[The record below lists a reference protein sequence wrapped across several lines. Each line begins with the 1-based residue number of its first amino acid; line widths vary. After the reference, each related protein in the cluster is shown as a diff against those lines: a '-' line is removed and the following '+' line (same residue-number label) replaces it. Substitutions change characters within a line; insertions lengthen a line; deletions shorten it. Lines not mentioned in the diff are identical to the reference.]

1 MEQSLR
7 KEVFM
12 RINGVKGMW
21 SMVATYG
28 VVALASVLVGPE
40 LCSGWKELFHDIV
53 HFFSGQL
60 LEASNAKDD
69 LWVALPESL
78 AVLVLDV
85 PVAMLLAF
93 AARSI
98 FRGKQGSAASDL
110 TKASSEKKRSA
121 RDIFKRV
128 FLVIFLEE
136 VFARW
141 LFLGLIWPWVGGGVV
156 AFYILFLVGNGIWA
170 LLHLRNWADEDPH
183 PSWVLPQFWG
193 GILLTILYIKHG
205 FVVALLAHFAY
216 DCILFSAMAKQRFD
230 LFDALHI
237 GLGVLYVGLGHMMLS
252 QNPSDA
258 LNWFRT
264 RETIALEGWGLWDY
278 TILLLILAGWSA
290 IIFGILG
297 YDQSGANSDTSD
309 SSSQKQITVHNPLL
323 FLVILLLVVAVL
335 PLALMGA
342 NYGVFWLSTKVSA
355 SVPLAAVAAG
365 IVWTFRQRDESLSA
379 MCRTFWA
386 SVPMSIAI
394 MCALQALSVWQGYI
408 MMWSLGLLMIPL
420 NSFSVVGR
428 HE

>member
-1 MEQSLR
+1 
-7 KEVFM
+7 M
-12 RINGVKGMW
+12 RNDGKGKW
-21 SMVATYG
+21 SRLATYV
-28 VVALASVLVGPE
+28 VVAIASVLIGPE
-40 LCSGWKELFHDIV
+40 LGSGWKELSHDML
-53 HFFSGQL
+53 HFFNGEL
-60 LEASNAKDD
+60 LEPSNAKDD

-85 PVAMLLAF
+85 PVAVFLGLG
-93 AARSI
+93 ARAI
-98 FRGKQGSAASDL
+98 FRGKRGSARDL
-110 TKASSEKKRSA
+110 TQPSSGKKSSA
-121 RDIFKRV
+121 RDIFKRI
-128 FLVIFLEE
+128 FIVIFLEE

-170 LLHLRNWADEDPH
+170 LVHLYNWTDEGPH
-183 PSWVLPQFWG
+183 PSWTLPQFWG
-193 GILLTILYIKHG
+193 GILLTILYVKHG

-216 DCILFSAMAKQRFD
+216 NCIFFCSMAKQRFD
-230 LFDALHI
+230 VFDALHI
-237 GLGVLYVGLGHMMLS
+237 GLGVLYVGLGHLMLS

-278 TILLLILAGWSA
+278 TILPLILAGWSA

-297 YDQSGANSDTSD
+297 YDQSGANSEPSD
-309 SSSQKQITVHNPLL
+309 SSSKKKITVHNPLL
-323 FLVILLLVVAVL
+323 FLVILLLAVAVL

-355 SVPLAAVAAG
+355 SVPIAAVAAG
-365 IVWTFRQRDESLSA
+365 IVWTFRQKDESLSA
-379 MCRTFWA
+379 MCRTFWS
-386 SVPMSIAI
+386 SVPISIAV

-408 MMWSLGLLMIPL
+408 LIWSFGLLMIPI
-420 NSFSVVGR
+420 SFLSVAGR